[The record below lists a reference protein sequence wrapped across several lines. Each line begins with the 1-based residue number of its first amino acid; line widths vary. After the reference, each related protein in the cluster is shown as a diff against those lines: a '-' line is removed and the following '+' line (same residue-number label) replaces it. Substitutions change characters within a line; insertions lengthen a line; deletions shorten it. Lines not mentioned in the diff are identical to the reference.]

1 MVLHA
6 EGLHFWALIPSD
18 PVQKEITAFKLEA
31 GQLFHTTKA
40 LRSPA
45 HVTLI
50 PPFRGSDR
58 QILDI
63 DLCVAE
69 VAQTFQPFDLVCQGF
84 GCFAPRV
91 IFVSLLASD
100 ELRLLHQTLTICSPK
115 AEGPAIPY
123 PSRFHP
129 HMTVAFR
136 DLDRQVFSAAWT
148 HFQSRPYERSWTATG
163 IWRLTH
169 AGASWH
175 PQRFFP
181 FVRP

>member
-6 EGLHFWALIPSD
+6 EGLHFWALIPPD

-31 GQLFHTTKA
+31 GRLFHTSKA
-40 LRSPA
+40 LRSPV

-50 PPFRGSDR
+50 PPYHGSDR
-58 QILDI
+58 RIRDI
-63 DLCVAE
+63 DLRVEAVARG
-69 VAQTFQPFDLVCQGF
+69 FQPFDLVCQGF

-91 IFVSLLASD
+91 IFVALLASN
-100 ELRLLHQTLTICSPK
+100 ELSLLHQTLMISSQK
-115 AEGPAIPY
+115 AEGPALPR

-129 HMTVAFR
+129 HMTIAFR
-136 DLDRQVFSAAWT
+136 DLDRHLFSAAWT

-181 FVRP
+181 FVGP